1 MTYIHFTEEQK
12 YRASCVDLV
21 EFLRRQGEKLIR
33 SGPEYRMAS
42 DHSVTVR
49 GNEWYDHAAKE
60 GGGPISFVQNYCGLS
75 YPEAVTRLLE
85 GEQGQIY
92 EPAPR
97 KREEPKKEFIQPP
110 VSREMRRVYAYLLKK
125 RLIDREVLSTFV
137 WAGLI
142 YEDEKYHNAV
152 FVGFDEHGVPRH
164 GHKRGLYT
172 IGKSYRG
179 NIEGSDP
186 KHSFHYLG
194 ADNTLYVFEAP
205 IDLLSYISLHPEGW
219 QEHNYVACCG
229 TSSIPVL
236 EMVRQLPQLRQVRL
250 CLDNDAAGH
259 AASERMAELLKEH
272 GLTAVRLV
280 PQQKDWNDDL
290 TADQKIENGRSDLCQ
305 TFC

>member
-152 FVGFDEHGVPRH
+152 FAGKDEHGVVRH
-164 GHKRGLYT
+164 AHKRST
-172 IGKSYRG
+172 SDIGKTFRI
-179 NIEGSDP
+179 NVEGSDP
-186 KHSFHYLG
+186 RYSFHWNG
-194 ADNTLYVFEAP
+194 TSDRLYVFEAP
-205 IDLLSYISLHPEGW
+205 IDLLSFLTLYPKDW
-219 QEHNYVACCG
+219 QRHSYVALCG
-229 TSSIPVL
+229 VGEQAMLWML
-236 EMVRQLPQLRQVRL
+236 EQAPEFRRPIL
-250 CLDNDAAGH
+250 CLDHDAAGIE
-259 AASERMAELLKEH
+259 ATGRLKEILAER
-272 GLTAVRLV
+272 GYAETAVLQV
-280 PQQKDWNDDL
+280 HP
-290 TADQKIENGRSDLCQ
+290 
-305 TFC
+305 

>member
-97 KREEPKKEFIQPP
+97 KREEPKKE
-110 VSREMRRVYAYLLKK
+110 YAYLLKK

-152 FVGFDEHGVPRH
+152 FAGKDEHGVVRH
-164 GHKRGLYT
+164 AHKRST
-172 IGKSYRG
+172 SDIGKTFRI
-179 NIEGSDP
+179 NVEGSDP
-186 KHSFHYLG
+186 RYSFHW
-194 ADNTLYVFEAP
+194 N
-205 IDLLSYISLHPEGW
+205 
-219 QEHNYVACCG
+219 G
-229 TSSIPVL
+229 TSDRLYYDAVL
-236 EMVRQLPQLRQVRL
+236 WAVEQGITGGTGGGKFSPDTPCTRAQMATFLWRANGSTEVTGTTPFSDVSAETYYYNAVLWAYEQNITNGTGGGKFSPDATCTRAQMVQMLK
-250 CLDNDAAGH
+250 NASDA
-259 AASERMAELLKEH
+259 
-272 GLTAVRLV
+272 V
-280 PQQKDWNDDL
+280 
-290 TADQKIENGRSDLCQ
+290 
-305 TFC
+305 

>member
-152 FVGFDEHGVPRH
+152 FAGKDEHGVVRH
-164 GHKRGLYT
+164 AHKRST
-172 IGKSYRG
+172 SDIGKTFRI
-179 NIEGSDP
+179 NVEGSDP
-186 KHSFHYLG
+186 RYSFHHLG
-194 ADNTLYVFEAP
+194 TDGKLYVFEAP
-205 IDLLSYISLHPEGW
+205 IDMLSFITMYPEDW
-219 QEHNYVACCG
+219 KSHNYVSCCG
-229 TSSIPVL
+229 TSTIPVMSML
-236 EMVRQLPQLRQVRL
+236 SRIPHAQEVFL
-250 CLDNDAAGH
+250 CLDNDAAGQ
-259 AASERMAELLKEH
+259 AASIRMAEQIAEQF
-272 GLTAVRLV
+272 GIASDRLA
-280 PQQKDWNDDL
+280 PQNKDWNDDL
-290 TADQKIENGRSDLCQ
+290 CVLEDTQVPFLEMG
-305 TFC
+305 

>member
-152 FVGFDEHGVPRH
+152 FVGTDEHGVARH
-164 GHKRGLYT
+164 AQKRST
-172 IGKSYRG
+172 NSQGKSFKL
-179 NIEGSDP
+179 NVAGSDARY
-186 KHSFHYLG
+186 SFHHLG
-194 ADNTLYVFEAP
+194 DDGDLYVFEAP
-205 IDLLSYISLHPEGW
+205 IDLLSYITLHPENW
-219 QEHNYVACCG
+219 QQHSYVACCG
-229 TSSIPVL
+229 TSYEPVRWIL
-236 EMVRQLPQLRQVRL
+236 TRMEAPQMVSL
-250 CLDNDAAGH
+250 CLDHDNAGDQGC
-259 AASERMAELLKEH
+259 ERMAKQISSEF
-272 GLTAVRLV
+272 GFPTRRLV
-280 PQQKDWNDDL
+280 PEQKDWN
-290 TADQKIENGRSDLCQ
+290 EDLCALREAQ
-305 TFC
+305 GVREWRWK